1 MTKLWIISLPML
13 LLPVLTGCKGKTTS
27 DPQQPATDSIQQTAT
42 ATDSVRADTAT
53 EATTDEM
60 RHIKK
65 DVYAITK
72 ERIEGY
78 DDFIS
83 SRKSFDLEWPE
94 DVAACQNLSSL
105 QQRLIKWMFEKK
117 AQDTIDQIIKKETAQ
132 PLFANDDQ
140 CPDFT
145 FINKD
150 KYEATECMPLESD
163 VSLKYYA
170 HSPELI
176 VFKYSFYIYEGGA
189 HGYGASRYLT
199 FMRKDAQVL
208 SLKHLFG
215 NHTDAL
221 LKIVNKEIK
230 QAAAKNSTFYNE
242 ASRIDEWTI
251 TPKGITFVF
260 NEGLIGSMAEGAVS
274 IPLTTAQISA
284 LLTPEGKRL
293 LDDAKQNMKVE
304 NKQL

>member
-1 MTKLWIISLPML
+1 ML

-42 ATDSVRADTAT
+42 ATDSVRADPAT

-117 AQDTIDQIIKKETAQ
+117 AQGTIDQIIKKETAQ

-189 HGYGASRYLT
+189 HGYCASRYLT
-199 FMRKDAQVL
+199 FMRKDAQVV

>member
-117 AQDTIDQIIKKETAQ
+117 AQGTIDQIIKKETAQ

-145 FINKD
+145 FINKN

-189 HGYGASRYLT
+189 HGYGTSRYLT
-199 FMRKDAQVL
+199 FMRKDAQVV
-208 SLKHLFG
+208 SLKYLFS

>member
-27 DPQQPATDSIQQTAT
+27 DPQQPATDSIQQTTT

-117 AQDTIDQIIKKETAQ
+117 AQGTIDQIIKKETAQ

-145 FINKD
+145 FINKN

-199 FMRKDAQVL
+199 FMRKDAQVV
-208 SLKHLFG
+208 SLKYLFS

>member
-1 MTKLWIISLPML
+1 ML

-27 DPQQPATDSIQQTAT
+27 DPQQPTTDSIQQTAT
-42 ATDSVRADTAT
+42 ATDSVQADTAT

-117 AQDTIDQIIKKETAQ
+117 AQGTIDQIIKKETAQ

-199 FMRKDAQVL
+199 FMRKDAQVV

>member
-1 MTKLWIISLPML
+1 ML

-117 AQDTIDQIIKKETAQ
+117 AQGTIDQIIKKETAQ

-145 FINKD
+145 FINKN

>member
-117 AQDTIDQIIKKETAQ
+117 AQGTIDQIIKKETAQ

-145 FINKD
+145 FINKN

-199 FMRKDAQVL
+199 FMRKDAQVV

-230 QAAAKNSTFYNE
+230 QAATKNSTFYNE

-260 NEGLIGSMAEGAVS
+260 NEGLIGSMAEGTVS

>member
-1 MTKLWIISLPML
+1 ML

-117 AQDTIDQIIKKETAQ
+117 AQGTIDQIIKKETAQ

-199 FMRKDAQVL
+199 FMRKEAQVV

>member
-42 ATDSVRADTAT
+42 AIDSVQADTAT

-117 AQDTIDQIIKKETAQ
+117 AQGTIDQIIKKETAQ

-145 FINKD
+145 FINKN
-150 KYEATECMPLESD
+150 KYEATECMPIESD

-199 FMRKDAQVL
+199 FMRKDAQVV

>member
-117 AQDTIDQIIKKETAQ
+117 AQGTIDQIIKKETAQ

-145 FINKD
+145 FINKN

-199 FMRKDAQVL
+199 FMRKDAQVV
-208 SLKHLFG
+208 SLKYLFS

-293 LDDAKQNMKVE
+293 LDDAKLNMKVE

>member
-42 ATDSVRADTAT
+42 ATDSVQADTAT
-53 EATTDEM
+53 EATIDEM

-117 AQDTIDQIIKKETAQ
+117 AQGTIDQIIKKETAQ

-199 FMRKDAQVL
+199 FMRKDAQVV

>member
-42 ATDSVRADTAT
+42 ATDSVLADTAT

-117 AQDTIDQIIKKETAQ
+117 AQGTIDQIIKKETAQ

-189 HGYGASRYLT
+189 HGYVASRYLT
-199 FMRKDAQVL
+199 FMRKDAQVV

>member
-1 MTKLWIISLPML
+1 ML

-27 DPQQPATDSIQQTAT
+27 DPQQPTTDSIQQTAT

-117 AQDTIDQIIKKETAQ
+117 AQGTIDQIIKKETAQ

-145 FINKD
+145 FINKN

-230 QAAAKNSTFYNE
+230 QAATKNSTFYNE

-260 NEGLIGSMAEGAVS
+260 NEGLIGSMAEGTVS

>member
-1 MTKLWIISLPML
+1 ML

-42 ATDSVRADTAT
+42 ATDSVQADTAT

-117 AQDTIDQIIKKETAQ
+117 AQGTIDQIIKKETAQ

-199 FMRKDAQVL
+199 FMRKDAQVV

-230 QAAAKNSTFYNE
+230 QTAAKNSTFYNE

>member
-117 AQDTIDQIIKKETAQ
+117 AQGSIDQIIKKETAQ

-145 FINKD
+145 FINKN

-199 FMRKDAQVL
+199 FMRKDAQVV
-208 SLKHLFG
+208 SLKYLFS

>member
-1 MTKLWIISLPML
+1 ML

-42 ATDSVRADTAT
+42 ATDSVQADTAT
-53 EATTDEM
+53 EATTDKM

-117 AQDTIDQIIKKETAQ
+117 AQGTIDQIIKKETAQ

-145 FINKD
+145 FINKN

-199 FMRKDAQVL
+199 FMRKDAQVV